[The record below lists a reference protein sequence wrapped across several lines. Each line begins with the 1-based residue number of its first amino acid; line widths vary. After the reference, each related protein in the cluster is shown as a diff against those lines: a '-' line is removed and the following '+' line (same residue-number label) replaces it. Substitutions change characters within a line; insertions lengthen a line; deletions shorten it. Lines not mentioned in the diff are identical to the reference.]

1 MNRRHAVGFVVLL
14 GCVSLLADITY
25 EGARSIT
32 GPFLAGLGASG
43 AAVGFVAGFGELL
56 GYGLRLVSG
65 VIADRTKRYWSMT
78 ILGYA
83 VNLLAVPAMAL
94 AGRWEIAAALMVLER
109 TGKAIRNPPR
119 DAMLSHATS
128 EVGRGWGFG
137 LHEAMD
143 QVGAVTGP
151 LLAAFFIQTRR
162 GFRDAFAV
170 LLIPALM
177 ALTVLLIARFLYPRP
192 QDLEKVAKDVHT
204 EGLGKRFWVYMAAA
218 GLIAAGTVDYPLIA
232 FHFQRTATVQEAW
245 IPAFYAIAMGV
256 DAIAALMFGRWYDR
270 VGLRVLIGA
279 ALIAA
284 CSAPLVFLSGFGGAM
299 AGMACWGIGMGA
311 QESVL
316 RAAVGDMAP
325 RERRAS
331 AYGVFNAGY
340 GVMWFAGSALA
351 GMLYDWSPAGVAA
364 ASSALTLSSI
374 VLLTNP
380 RMGNRPDDA
389 HG

>member
-1 MNRRHAVGFVVLL
+1 MERRRAIGFVVLL
-14 GCVSLLADITY
+14 GLVSLLADITY

-65 VIADRTKRYWSMT
+65 VLADRTKRYWTMT
-78 ILGYA
+78 IAGYA
-83 VNLLAVPAMAL
+83 VNLLAVPALAL
-94 AGRWEIAAALMVLER
+94 AERWEIAAGLMILER

-143 QVGAVTGP
+143 QAGAVTGP
-151 LLAAFFIQTRR
+151 LLAAFFIQTRS
-162 GFRDAFAV
+162 GFRDTFAV
-170 LLIPALM
+170 LLIPAVA
-177 ALTVLLIARFLYPRP
+177 ALTVLLAARFLYPKP
-192 QDLEKVAKDVHT
+192 QDLERVSKSVAT
-204 EGLGKRFWVYMAAA
+204 EGLGKRFWLYMGAA
-218 GLIAAGTVDYPLIA
+218 GLLAAGTVDYPLIA
-232 FHFQRTATVQEAW
+232 FHFQRTGVAAEAW
-245 IPAFYAIAMGV
+245 IPSLYAIAMGV
-256 DAIAALMFGRWYDR
+256 DAIAALVFGRFYDR
-270 VGLRVLIGA
+270 VGIRVLLPA
-279 ALIAA
+279 AAIAA
-284 CSAPLVFLSGFGGAM
+284 CAAPLAFGGGFAGAM
-299 AGMACWGIGMGA
+299 LGMACWGVGMGA

-340 GVMWFAGSALA
+340 GLLWFAGSALA
-351 GMLYDWSPAGVAA
+351 GALYDRSPMAVAVV
-364 ASSALTLSSI
+364 SSVLTLAST
-374 VLLTNP
+374 VLFL
-380 RMGNRPDDA
+380 REGREERS
-389 HG
+389 